1 MLVRRVK
8 ELEKQLVT
16 DEESKTKEDAVKK
29 EPMCLKGHRMF
40 WKLKENPEFGV
51 KCRNCDSNLSTEKS
65 YFSCGQASCDSDAV
79 CKICG
84 ATAELNSRK

>member
-1 MLVRRVK
+1 MLVRRVQ

-16 DEESKTKEDAVKK
+16 DEESKTKEDGVKK
-29 EPMCLKGHRMF
+29 EQMCLKGHRMC
-40 WKLKENPEFGV
+40 WKLKENPNLEV
-51 KCRNCDSNLSTEKS
+51 KCRSCDSNLSTEKS